1 MKPIWMMLT
10 GLLLLTGAAGCAATQ
25 GGGASRGADAAP
37 VQAGPASLEEGQ
49 TLGALPEASIP
60 ADACGM
66 ILWTVSSQ
74 RPIPVFRFI
83 SGKTAE
89 IQLNGQVV
97 PLSLTNV
104 AGESG
109 FGVFEDQV
117 FQSADGL
124 VVEVSADFSTGFAG
138 GAYLES
144 GVIRM
149 RDAAG
154 WSAVTPAAGIA
165 GCR

>member
-1 MKPIWMMLT
+1 MRPIRMMLT
-10 GLLLLTGAAGCAATQ
+10 GALMLTGAAGCAATQ
-25 GGGASRGADAAP
+25 GASSGGADAAP
-37 VQAGPASLEEGQ
+37 VQVGPASLEEGQ

-89 IQLNGQVV
+89 IQLSGQVV
-97 PLSLTNV
+97 PLSLANV
-104 AGESG
+104 AGDSG

-124 VVEVSADFSTGFAG
+124 VVEVNANFSTGFAG

>member
-1 MKPIWMMLT
+1 
-10 GLLLLTGAAGCAATQ
+10 
-25 GGGASRGADAAP
+25 
-37 VQAGPASLEEGQ
+37 
-49 TLGALPEASIP
+49 
-60 ADACGM
+60 M

-89 IQLNGQVV
+89 IQLSGQII
-97 PLSLTNV
+97 PLTLINV
-104 AGESG
+104 DGESG

-117 FQSADGL
+117 FQSPDGL

-149 RDAAG
+149 RDASG